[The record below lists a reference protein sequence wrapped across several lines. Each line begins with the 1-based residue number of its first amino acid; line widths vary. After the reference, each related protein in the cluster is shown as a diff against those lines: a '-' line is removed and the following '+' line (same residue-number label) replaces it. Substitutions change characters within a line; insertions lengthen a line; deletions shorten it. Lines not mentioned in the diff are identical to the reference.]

1 MNFKNVTVAGSG
13 VLGYQIA
20 FQTAFHGFKVSV
32 YDINDDVLAKAKA
45 KFFELSECYKH
56 DLNATQEQLD
66 NTFNNLSY
74 CSNLAEAVKDADL
87 VIEAVPEDVGIKT
100 EFYKQLSQVAPE
112 KTVFATN
119 TSTMLP
125 SQFKD
130 LTGRQKN
137 LWFYTLPI
145 KSGSITWQKLWDMLK
160 RIKKCSIIWLS
171 LPKPLVC
178 WLYQFI
184 KNNLVTFSTQC

>member
-32 YDINDDVLAKAKA
+32 YDINDEVLAKAKA
-45 KFFELSECYKH
+45 KFYELCECYKQ

-74 CSNLAEAVKDADL
+74 HSNLAEAVKDADL
-87 VIEAVPEDVGIKT
+87 LVEAVPEDANIKT

-125 SQFKD
+125 SHFKD
-130 LTGRQKN
+130 LTGRPEK
-137 LWFYTLPI
+137 F
-145 KSGSITWQKLWDMLK
+145 
-160 RIKKCSIIWLS
+160 
-171 LPKPLVC
+171 
-178 WLYQFI
+178 
-184 KNNLVTFSTQC
+184 